1 MTSHSE
7 SQLLLARE
15 HQDSEKRGEHP
26 SDPGSA
32 LDGVSSDVD
41 DDTTADAPDDAVDED
56 SDEQESAVSRDP
68 RRPAFIDELPESE
81 LLEPLVAAFV
91 AGNYAQLRELART
104 LAKETSDSEILEAA
118 RELVARTEPDPVSKK
133 LLGLSILFFV
143 LVVGWVYF
151 YHVH

>member
-7 SQLLLARE
+7 PQLPLARE
-15 HQDSEKRGEHP
+15 HQDSEKRAEQL

-41 DDTTADAPDDAVDED
+41 DDTTDDAHEDASDQD
-56 SDEQESAVSRDP
+56 SDEEENPVSRDP

-81 LLEPLVAAFV
+81 LLDPLVAAFV
-91 AGNYAQLRELART
+91 DGNYAHLRELERA
-104 LAKETSDSEILEAA
+104 LAKDAKDPEILEAA
-118 RELVARTEPDPVSKK
+118 RELVARTEPDPLSKK

-151 YHVH
+151 YHAH